1 MANIEPLCH
10 LLNITINELFA
21 GEYIKDTSLQRLA
34 EKNVTELVEETE
46 RLRKINSH
54 GISGVFVAI
63 AFLVFFLLLVLKYDY
78 NWQANL
84 MHLDILA
91 IAAMIGITLFFL
103 VGTHLLIPFV
113 KAFGYLSGKKAG
125 KEEMIR
131 SYDALSLVRT
141 TLLVSGMTIACLSV
155 AVVLSTWDRDIP
167 QFNSFRNDLGISIAR
182 FSYGLIGYIV
192 FYPLGVGLK
201 RIIDGC

>member
-63 AFLVFFLLLVLKYDY
+63 AFLVFFLLLVLKYV
-78 NWQANL
+78 
-84 MHLDILA
+84 
-91 IAAMIGITLFFL
+91 IGKQI
-103 VGTHLLIPFV
+103 
-113 KAFGYLSGKKAG
+113 
-125 KEEMIR
+125 
-131 SYDALSLVRT
+131 
-141 TLLVSGMTIACLSV
+141 
-155 AVVLSTWDRDIP
+155 
-167 QFNSFRNDLGISIAR
+167 
-182 FSYGLIGYIV
+182 
-192 FYPLGVGLK
+192 
-201 RIIDGC
+201 